1 MASADARLHFSCS
14 EQCIEA
20 YELLL
25 ALAES
30 EQSLILGQFRAA
42 GVGSSPGKCP
52 LSSLS
57 AIPHVVPTVA
67 GIESSPRNTKS
78 ACQLCFPFSPM
89 TECVNCL
96 HCMQQE
102 LEWKP
107 DHRQVKTNKHSW
119 K

>member
-1 MASADARLHFSCS
+1 MLYFSCS

-52 LSSLS
+52 PPPPPGSLCATS
-57 AIPHVVPTVA
+57 HLVPTAA
-67 GIESSPRNTKS
+67 GNESSPRNMKS
-78 ACQLCFPFSPM
+78 ACQVCFPFSLL
-89 TECVNCL
+89 TEWVNCL
-96 HCMQQE
+96 H
-102 LEWKP
+102 
-107 DHRQVKTNKHSW
+107 
-119 K
+119 